1 MDGFCFLTFALYCVF
16 AAYVVFINKLD
27 DASCCIFVRASFYT
41 SKGFSDTFCCLVGFS
56 HDDIAPLRAFK
67 KLQDKR
73 CSFDQFDHI
82 PGVVW
87 AVGKSGYWHT
97 DAFSGQ
103 KLETSQ
109 LVFGSSNRGRFIQAI
124 HSHHFELSQD
134 SQSIK
139 GNGGANARN
148 DSIEP
153 IQPLLRVID
162 FWSMGRDAQIAF

>member
-1 MDGFCFLTFALYCVF
+1 
-16 AAYVVFINKLD
+16 
-27 DASCCIFVRASFYT
+27 
-41 SKGFSDTFCCLVGFS
+41 
-56 HDDIAPLRAFK
+56 
-67 KLQDKR
+67 
-73 CSFDQFDHI
+73 QFDHI

-153 IQPLLRVID
+153 IQPFLRVID
-162 FWSMGRDAQIAF
+162 FWSMGRDAQIAFQQVDIPRLVSSLLGGFHQSAGRASRKKSSLAWF

>member
-1 MDGFCFLTFALYCVF
+1 MDGFCFLTFSLCFVF
-16 AAYVVFINKLD
+16 SGYRVFLNKLD
-27 DASCCIFVRASFYT
+27 DASCDILVGAFFDT
-41 SKGFSDTFCCLVGFS
+41 SKARGGIYL
-56 HDDIAPLRAFK
+56 H
-67 KLQDKR
+67 
-73 CSFDQFDHI
+73 QFDHI
-82 PGVVW
+82 PGVVR
-87 AVGKSGYWHT
+87 AVAKGGYWHA

-109 LVFGSSNRGRFIQAI
+109 LVSGSANRDRFIQAI
-124 HSHHFELSQD
+124 DSHHFELSQD

>member
-1 MDGFCFLTFALYCVF
+1 MEAMTLSPATKQRISVPP
-16 AAYVVFINKLD
+16 
-27 DASCCIFVRASFYT
+27 ASSMNSWTRMLAFNPRKASMT
-41 SKGFSDTFCCLVGFS
+41 LSLPPCWPS
-56 HDDIAPLRAFK
+56 HDHTDSLSAFK
-67 KLQDKR
+67 KLQNKR

-153 IQPLLRVID
+153 IQPFLRVID